1 MKIEHYESTMEMI
14 HSSQVLFCNIHTGG
28 GEEEKDIYM
37 EQPVLLLVLLQ
48 YKVSILGHKDKV
60 FEGKANTCMTV
71 RIDVIWPLNMH
82 SKHN

>member
-48 YKVSILGHKDKV
+48 YRSPFGGTRTKFLREKQIH
-60 FEGKANTCMTV
+60 A
-71 RIDVIWPLNMH
+71 
-82 SKHN
+82 